1 MFINQLR
8 VNSSAQNKY
17 HDSINQERNWGDR
30 EPNHRNFR
38 PHPMEES
45 DDSTTSPKPDFDFAN
60 NKPHVDVQARDSV
73 IPNRSEITTIV
84 SEQASKAPPP
94 TYHAVRSEQL
104 AERVLH
110 KKNSKKFARL
120 TQMKLR
126 VQLPSRGI
134 KKFNLV
140 TKRIKAFPCHLC
152 PVV

>member
-1 MFINQLR
+1 
-8 VNSSAQNKY
+8 
-17 HDSINQERNWGDR
+17 
-30 EPNHRNFR
+30 
-38 PHPMEES
+38 MEES
-45 DDSTTSPKPDFDFAN
+45 DNDTIGDDLTTSPKPEIDFAN

-84 SEQASKAPPP
+84 SEQAPKAPPP

-110 KKNSKKFARL
+110 KKKKSSKKFARL

-134 KKFNLV
+134 KKFDLV
-140 TKRIKAFPCHLC
+140 TKRIKAFQHHLC

>member
-1 MFINQLR
+1 
-8 VNSSAQNKY
+8 
-17 HDSINQERNWGDR
+17 
-30 EPNHRNFR
+30 
-38 PHPMEES
+38 MEES
-45 DDSTTSPKPDFDFAN
+45 DNDTIGDDLTTSPKPDIDFAN
-60 NKPHVDVQARDSV
+60 NKPRVDVQARDSV

-94 TYHAVRSEQL
+94 TYHAVSSEQL

-110 KKNSKKFARL
+110 KKSSKKFARL

-140 TKRIKAFPCHLC
+140 TKRIKAFPYHLF
-152 PVV
+152 PAV